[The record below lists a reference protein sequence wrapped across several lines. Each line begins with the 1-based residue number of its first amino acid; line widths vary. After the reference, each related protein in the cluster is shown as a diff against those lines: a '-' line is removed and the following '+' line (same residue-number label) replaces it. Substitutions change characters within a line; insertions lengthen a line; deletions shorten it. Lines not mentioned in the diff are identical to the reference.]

1 MSGVEM
7 QRVTVVPNELEA
19 EMVCALL
26 RSAGIKCGHRETDVA
41 AGLAGGQPGMMGP
54 REVLVAA
61 EDLERARE
69 VLAADDS

>member
-1 MSGVEM
+1 MTP
-7 QRVTVVPNELEA
+7 RRLTIVPNELEA

-26 RSAGIKCGHRETDVA
+26 RSAGIECGHRETDVA

-61 EDLERARE
+61 EDLERAQE
-69 VLAADDS
+69 VLSASDS